1 MSGFERIQKALLVQ
15 RLREDPRRLILVKGP
30 RQTGKTTLVRQ
41 ALQEISEERDC
52 LYVSVDEPRNA
63 RVTLYPSSGIEQT
76 DGNSAV
82 VPIESEPGDLW
93 ISRQWEVARR
103 QARGSSQG
111 SVLVLDEIQ
120 KIPNWSETVK
130 GLWDHDRQTKL
141 PLHVVLLGSAPLLVQ
156 KGLSESMAGRFESID
171 LVHWSLNEMSSAFGM
186 DVDQFVYFGGYPGAA
201 NLIEDQE
208 RWKSYVLESLIEPNI
223 ERDILA
229 LQRVDRPALL
239 KRLFD
244 YAAEYSGQMVAYNKM
259 QGHLS
264 DSGNTTTLVRYM
276 QLLSNAGLVSGLANF
291 SMSNT
296 MGRTSRPKL
305 IVHNTSLMTARSGYS
320 FSEAK
325 ENGSYW
331 GRLVETAV
339 GAHLLNTAGRN
350 QRVYYWRDKNLEV
363 DFILKRAG
371 IIRPIEVKSGTSN
384 VHRKG
389 LDEFQSRYG
398 GSEPIIVGEKGIPL
412 GEFLSRLATEWT
424 ET

>member
-1 MSGFERIQKALLVQ
+1 MTGSERIQKALLVQ
-15 RLREDPRRLILVKGP
+15 RLREDPRHLILVKGP

-41 ALQEISEERDC
+41 ALQEISEERAC

-63 RVTLYPSSGIEQT
+63 RVTLYPSSGIEPT
-76 DGNSAV
+76 DDNSVV
-82 VPIESEPGDLW
+82 VPIDSEPGDLW

-103 QARGSSQG
+103 HAQGSSHG

-130 GLWDHDRQTKL
+130 GLWDHDRQTNL

-156 KGLSESMAGRFESID
+156 EGLTESMAGRFESID
-171 LVHWSLNEMSSAFGM
+171 LTHWSLKEMSSAFGM
-186 DVDQFVYFGGYPGAA
+186 NVDQFVYFGGYPGTA
-201 NLIEDQE
+201 NLIEDQA
-208 RWKSYVLESLIEPNI
+208 RWKSYVIESLIVPNI

-229 LQRVDRPALL
+229 LQRVGRAALL

-244 YAAEYSGQMVAYNKM
+244 YAAEYSGQIISYNKM

-264 DSGNTTTLVRYM
+264 DKGNVSTLTRYLD
-276 QLLSNAGLVSGLANF
+276 LLSSAGLVTGLSNF
-291 SMSNT
+291 SKSGSI
-296 MGRTSRPKL
+296 GRTSHPKL

-325 ENGSYW
+325 ADQNYW

-339 GAHLLNTAGRN
+339 GAHLLNTASRN
-350 QRVYYWRDKNLEV
+350 QRVYYWRDKDLEV
-363 DFILKRAG
+363 DFILTRAG

-389 LDEFQSRYG
+389 LDGFQSRYG

-412 GEFLSRLATEWT
+412 GEFLLRPATEWT